1 MQRALNSVSDWP
13 EGICD
18 AYVAFERE
26 EGTLEQYDV
35 AAIRV
40 EAQMKRINERR
51 EKVANHS
58 EPCTVLV
65 STTKIKSPLQLRDFL
80 ITFST

>member
-35 AAIRV
+35 AVTRV
-40 EAQMKRINERR
+40 DAQMKRIRDRR
-51 EKVANHS
+51 EKVRRVAG
-58 EPCTVLV
+58 EGLRETGV
-65 STTKIKSPLQLRDFL
+65 SQQRVEAENL
-80 ITFST
+80 